1 MNKIVDVIIP
11 TYRPDIKFKRLI
23 LRLKQQDYPV
33 RRICVVN
40 TKSDDFPEEFCQ
52 EQGLEVSHIKKN
64 EFDHGGTRDMA
75 ICKTDAEIVVFMTQD
90 AVPANRQLIGNLVK
104 AFSVPEIAAAYARQL
119 PRKDCSVIERY
130 IRRFNYPREASV
142 KSIED
147 IKEKGIKTFFCSN
160 VCAAY
165 RKEIYDSIGGFEE
178 HTIFNEDMILAG
190 KMIQNG
196 YKVAYAADARV
207 YHSHNYSGIQQLRR
221 NFDLAV
227 SQAEHPEVF
236 AGVKSESEGIR
247 LVKQTAVY
255 LLKIRKIYL
264 IPVLVYQSALK
275 YIGYLLGKNYRKLP
289 GWMILKCTMNR
300 TYWLLH
306 TPESAFTAKSVK
318 K

>member
-1 MNKIVDVIIP
+1 MDKIVDIIIP
-11 TYRPDIKFKRLI
+11 TYRPDNKFKQLI
-23 LRLKQQDYPV
+23 LRLKQQDYPL

-40 TKSDDFPEEFCQ
+40 TKSDIFPEEFCE
-52 EQGLEVSHIKKN
+52 EQGLEVCHIEKS
-64 EFDHGGTRDMA
+64 EFDHGGTRNMA
-75 ICKTDAEIVVFMTQD
+75 ICKTDAGIVVFMTQD

-104 AFSVPEIAAAYARQL
+104 AFSEPKIAAAYARQL

-130 IRRFNYPREASV
+130 IRQFNYPKEASV

-147 IKEKGIKTFFCSN
+147 LGEKGIKTFFCSN

-165 RKEIYDSIGGFEE
+165 RKEIYDSTGGFEE

-196 YKVAYAADARV
+196 YKVAYAADALV
-207 YHSHNYSGIQQLRR
+207 YHSHNYSGIQQFHR

-247 LVKQTAVY
+247 LVKQTMQY
-255 LLKIRKIYL
+255 LIKIRKIYL
-264 IPVLVYQSALK
+264 IPALVYQSGLK
-275 YIGYLLGKNYRKLP
+275 YIGHLLGKNYRRLP
-289 GWMILKCTMNR
+289 EWVVLKCTMNR
-300 TYWLLH
+300 TYW
-306 TPESAFTAKSVK
+306 EKE
-318 K
+318 